1 MLGMLFA
8 NPIPAARKGISNFI
22 APKNTMSI
30 KKKRFVFTEFKTL
43 QHISF
48 EKLEKVCDKLFVLIR
63 PQEQQIP
70 FPLVLAM
77 QRMGKNA
84 KWIVA
89 KSTDTGSL
97 EFHLSF
103 LLGKLDE
110 KLDEEIE
117 FAILSGSTNL
127 DPVIDFINQSGR
139 NCLRVTVEETE
150 AEFETEDFE
159 EEEYLLDEEAEEFET
174 ESDLRIDLSEPTA
187 TKTKKGAAR
196 STEMSTGNAKVADKQ
211 DIESKALETVQ
222 RLQYTGNRPAEVI
235 LLRDYI
241 ALFHQGIEDDD
252 GQADQIINK
261 LVENKQIEV
270 RKGIIKYNF

>member
-1 MLGMLFA
+1 MLFA
-8 NPIPAARKGISNFI
+8 KPMTTNKKGNIQFFYSS
-22 APKNTMSI
+22 KNTMST

-43 QHISF
+43 QHTSF

-63 PQEQQIP
+63 PEEQQIP

-84 KWIVA
+84 KWIMA

-150 AEFETEDFE
+150 AEYETEQMSSE
-159 EEEYLLDEEAEEFET
+159 GYLIDEETDYET
-174 ESDLRIDLSEPTA
+174 ETDLQIDLSEPIVNKKQEGSTQTTNLS
-187 TKTKKGAAR
+187 TKT
-196 STEMSTGNAKVADKQ
+196 SSSVIDKQ
-211 DIESKALETVQ
+211 DIETKALETVQ

-261 LVENKQIEV
+261 LVEDRQIEV

>member
-1 MLGMLFA
+1 
-8 NPIPAARKGISNFI
+8 
-22 APKNTMSI
+22 MST

-43 QHISF
+43 QHTSF

-63 PQEQQIP
+63 PEEQQIP

-84 KWIVA
+84 KWIMA
-89 KSTDTGSL
+89 KSTDSGSL

-117 FAILSGSTNL
+117 FAILSGSNNL

-139 NCLRVTVEETE
+139 SCLRVTVEETE
-150 AEFETEDFE
+150 AEYETEELDQE
-159 EEEYLLDEEAEEFET
+159 GYLIDEEGDYET
-174 ESDLRIDLSEPTA
+174 ETDLQIDLSE
-187 TKTKKGAAR
+187 
-196 STEMSTGNAKVADKQ
+196 STSPKIKEGNTLTTNVSTRTSSNTLDKQ
-211 DIESKALETVQ
+211 DIEGKALETVQ

-261 LVENKQIEV
+261 LVEDKQIEV

>member
-1 MLGMLFA
+1 
-8 NPIPAARKGISNFI
+8 
-22 APKNTMSI
+22 MST

-43 QHISF
+43 QHTSF

-63 PQEQQIP
+63 PEEQQIP

-84 KWIVA
+84 KWIMA

-150 AEFETEDFE
+150 ADYETEQMDNNE
-159 EEEYLLDEEAEEFET
+159 GYLLDDEEGDYET
-174 ESDLRIDLSEPTA
+174 ETDLQIDLSEPIINKTQEVSTQTA
-187 TKTKKGAAR
+187 NV
-196 STEMSTGNAKVADKQ
+196 STRTTSSNLINKQ
-211 DIESKALETVQ
+211 DIETKALETVQ

-261 LVENKQIEV
+261 LVEDKQIEV

>member
-1 MLGMLFA
+1 MLFA
-8 NPIPAARKGISNFI
+8 NLVPAARKGYPNFI
-22 APKNTMSI
+22 APKNTMST

-89 KSTDTGSL
+89 KASDTGSL

-117 FAILSGSTNL
+117 FALLSGSTNL
-127 DPVIDFINQSGR
+127 DRVIDFVNQSGR
-139 NCLRVTVEETE
+139 SCLRVTVEETE
-150 AEFETEDFE
+150 AEFETEEYE
-159 EEEYLLDEEAEEFET
+159 EEAYLSDEYET
-174 ESDLRIDLSEPTA
+174 DSDLQIDLSESNTSKA
-187 TKTKKGAAR
+187 KDGSSHSAAV
-196 STEMSTGNAKVADKQ
+196 STEPPKVASKE
-211 DIESKALETVQ
+211 DIEGKALETVQ
-222 RLQYTGNRPAEVI
+222 RLQYTGNRPAEVV

-241 ALFHQGIEDDD
+241 ALFHQGIEDND

-261 LVENKQIEV
+261 LVEDKQIEV

>member
-1 MLGMLFA
+1 
-8 NPIPAARKGISNFI
+8 
-22 APKNTMSI
+22 MST

-43 QHISF
+43 QHTSF

-63 PQEQQIP
+63 PEEQQIP

-84 KWIVA
+84 KWIMA
-89 KSTDTGSL
+89 KSTDTDSL

-117 FAILSGSTNL
+117 FAILSSSTNL

-150 AEFETEDFE
+150 AEYETEEMDSEGYIINE
-159 EEEYLLDEEAEEFET
+159 ETEFET
-174 ESDLRIDLSEPTA
+174 ETDLQIDLSEPMN
-187 TKTKKGAAR
+187 KTNEESIQTTNV
-196 STEMSTGNAKVADKQ
+196 STRTSSNVINKQ
-211 DIESKALETVQ
+211 DIEIKALETVQ

-261 LVENKQIEV
+261 LVEDKQIEV

>member
-1 MLGMLFA
+1 MQ
-8 NPIPAARKGISNFI
+8 GINQFI
-22 APKNTMSI
+22 APKITMST

-43 QHISF
+43 QHINF
-48 EKLEKVCDKLFVLIR
+48 EKLEKVCAKLFVLIR

-77 QRMGKNA
+77 QQMGKNA

-89 KSTDTGSL
+89 KATDNDSL

-103 LLGKLDE
+103 LLGRLDE

-117 FAILSGSTNL
+117 FAVLSGSTNL
-127 DPVIDFINQSGR
+127 DPVIDFINHSGR
-139 NCLRVTVEETE
+139 DCFRVTVEETE
-150 AEFETEDFE
+150 AEFETEEVE
-159 EEEYLLDEEAEEFET
+159 EKAYLITEEAEEFET
-174 ESDLRIDLSEPTA
+174 ETDIRIDLSETTLNTVSKEKSQGVLTSIEPSKA
-187 TKTKKGAAR
+187 
-196 STEMSTGNAKVADKQ
+196 SNNQ
-211 DIESKALETVQ
+211 DIENKALETVQ
-222 RLQYTGNRPAEVI
+222 RLQYTGNRPAEVV

-241 ALFHQGIEDDD
+241 GLFHQGIEDDD

>member
-1 MLGMLFA
+1 
-8 NPIPAARKGISNFI
+8 
-22 APKNTMSI
+22 MST

-43 QHISF
+43 QHTSF

-63 PQEQQIP
+63 PEEQQIP

-84 KWIVA
+84 KWIIA

-139 NCLRVTVEETE
+139 SCLRVTVEETE
-150 AEFETEDFE
+150 ADYETEQMDNNE
-159 EEEYLLDEEAEEFET
+159 GYLLDDEEGDYET
-174 ESDLRIDLSEPTA
+174 ETDLQIDLSEPIINKTQEVSTQTA
-187 TKTKKGAAR
+187 NV
-196 STEMSTGNAKVADKQ
+196 STRTTSSNLINKQ
-211 DIESKALETVQ
+211 DIETKALETVQ

-261 LVENKQIEV
+261 LVEDKQIEV

>member
-1 MLGMLFA
+1 
-8 NPIPAARKGISNFI
+8 
-22 APKNTMSI
+22 MSI

-89 KSTDTGSL
+89 KATDSGSL

-110 KLDEEIE
+110 KLSEEIE
-117 FAILSGSTNL
+117 FALLSGSTNL

-150 AEFETEDFE
+150 AELETEVYEDE
-159 EEEYLLDEEAEEFET
+159 AYLSDEAPEEYET
-174 ESDLRIDLSEPTA
+174 ESEMQIDLSEGNTA
-187 TKTKKGAAR
+187 TEKER
-196 STEMSTGNAKVADKQ
+196 TGLGTAVSAEPKVVSKE

-222 RLQYTGNRPAEVI
+222 RLQYTGNRPAEVV

-241 ALFHQGIEDDD
+241 ALFHQGIEDND

-261 LVENKQIEV
+261 LVEDKQIEV

>member
-1 MLGMLFA
+1 
-8 NPIPAARKGISNFI
+8 
-22 APKNTMSI
+22 MST

-63 PQEQQIP
+63 PEEQQIP

-84 KWIVA
+84 KWIVSKA
-89 KSTDTGSL
+89 TDTGSL

-103 LLGKLDE
+103 FLGKLDE

-139 NCLRVTVEETE
+139 SCLRVTVEETE
-150 AEFETEDFE
+150 AEFETETYGE
-159 EEEYLLDEEAEEFET
+159 ETYLPDDEAEEFET
-174 ESDLRIDLSEPTA
+174 ESDLQIDLSETTTTA
-187 TKTKKGAAR
+187 TQKETSRKTEKTNGTSKITDKK
-196 STEMSTGNAKVADKQ
+196 
-211 DIESKALETVQ
+211 DIEGKALETVQ

-241 ALFHQGIEDDD
+241 ALFHQGIEDND

-261 LVENKQIEV
+261 LVEDKQIEV

>member
-1 MLGMLFA
+1 
-8 NPIPAARKGISNFI
+8 
-22 APKNTMSI
+22 MST

-43 QHISF
+43 QHTSF

-63 PQEQQIP
+63 PEEQQIP

-84 KWIVA
+84 KWIMA

-150 AEFETEDFE
+150 AEYETEQLDGE
-159 EEEYLLDEEAEEFET
+159 GYLIDEEAEFET
-174 ESDLRIDLSEPTA
+174 ETDLQIDLSEPTN
-187 TKTKKGAAR
+187 TKTKEV
-196 STEMSTGNAKVADKQ
+196 STKATNVSTRTSSDVIDKQ
-211 DIESKALETVQ
+211 DIETKALETVQ

-241 ALFHQGIEDDD
+241 ALFHQGIEE
-252 GQADQIINK
+252 
-261 LVENKQIEV
+261 LL
-270 RKGIIKYNF
+270 RRL